1 MATKKKTKVKQLK
14 PKGTTVVTA
23 SGTDTPVD
31 DSSNPP
37 GTPPTPPKH

>member
-1 MATKKKTKVKQLK
+1 MANTKKKTKVVRLK
-14 PKGTTVVTA
+14 PEGE
-23 SGTDTPVD
+23 DTPTVDPEVTVD

>member
-1 MATKKKTKVKQLK
+1 MANTKKKTKVVQLK
-14 PKGTTVVTA
+14 PEGEDTPTA
-23 SGTDTPVD
+23 DPEVPVD